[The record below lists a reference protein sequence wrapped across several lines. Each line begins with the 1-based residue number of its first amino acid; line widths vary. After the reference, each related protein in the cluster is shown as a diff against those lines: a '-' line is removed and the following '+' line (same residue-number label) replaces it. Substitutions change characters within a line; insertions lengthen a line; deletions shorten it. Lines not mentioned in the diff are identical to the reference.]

1 MKRKCFI
8 ASLPFA
14 LLSMK
19 NLAAQTT
26 YEKGEK
32 MLIVYYSW
40 SGNTRYA
47 ANIIKDI
54 LKCDILEVLPEKPYP
69 SDYNETVAIA
79 KKEADAEFKPKI
91 KTKIS
96 NLQEYGTIILGSPN
110 WWGSI
115 ASPIRT
121 FLAENDMSGKKL
133 VPFMTHE
140 GSRMGRSIKEVKKL
154 CPKSEILDA
163 LPIRGGSV
171 KGSKAEIEK
180 WLRLNGLLG
189 K

>member
-1 MKRKCFI
+1 MKRKDFLK
-8 ASLPFA
+8 AFLPFA
-14 LLSMK
+14 AMTAFAGPASGK
-19 NLAAQTT
+19 KAAV
-26 YEKGEK
+26 
-32 MLIVYYSW
+32 VYYSW

-91 KTKIS
+91 KTKVS